1 MKLKPDLLKDKLG
14 RTSAI
19 LGLFNRPPP
28 GIVEGVS
35 MSIAPVSTKLR
46 FFLRV
51 GSGDAWN
58 LSWKL

>member
-46 FFLRV
+46 FFFRV
-51 GSGDAWN
+51 GSGDPWN